1 MQLCFNK
8 AATQLGEENQG
19 EDHLEGYCNSPCDD
33 GLNHGCGV
41 GDERRAYS
49 KEMDRRLID
58 CGDQG

>member
-1 MQLCFNK
+1 M
-8 AATQLGEENQG
+8 QLGEENQG